1 MPIHKKESK
10 IHGKYQMSL
19 LPIIEKAL
27 EILVYNRKWKQCRNM
42 DFIYPFNLVFD
53 RTRLKLYEIREITI
67 NG

>member
-42 DFIYPFNLVFD
+42 DFIYPFQFGFRHNSAKAV
-53 RTRLKLYEIREITI
+53 
-67 NG
+67 